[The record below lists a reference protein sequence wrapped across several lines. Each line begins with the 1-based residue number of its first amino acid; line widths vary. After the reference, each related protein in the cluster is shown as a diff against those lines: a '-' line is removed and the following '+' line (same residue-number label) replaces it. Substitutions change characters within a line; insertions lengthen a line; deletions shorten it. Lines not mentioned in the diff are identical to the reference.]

1 MGLALVLQNLAG
13 KVPNLSSITKTTVS
27 ALRSKTVLRGLERLA
42 RSGVESIFYEVK
54 ARLVSAKL
62 EEDDD
67 IHLVIKGMTTSG
79 MMVEFRTVACSSTA
93 ARGAKTRMTP
103 TGDVLGNS
111 AQRDELALTRLLT
124 EREFPI

>member
-1 MGLALVLQNLAG
+1 M
-13 KVPNLSSITKTTVS
+13 
-27 ALRSKTVLRGLERLA
+27 LRGLERLA

-79 MMVEFRTVACSSTA
+79 MMVEFRTVACSSAA

>member
-79 MMVEFRTVACSSTA
+79 MMVDSGPSP
-93 ARGAKTRMTP
+93 AR
-103 TGDVLGNS
+103 
-111 AQRDELALTRLLT
+111 AQPQG
-124 EREFPI
+124 ERRRA